1 MVSGITF
8 ISCLGQDF
16 AESLVAV
23 ALSVPFAAELLASD
37 KRLRKVYGMGLG
49 DSVSNFG
56 QVSGSV

>member
-23 ALSVPFAAELLASD
+23 ALSVPFAVELLASD
-37 KRLRKVYGMGLG
+37 KRLRKVTEWG
-49 DSVSNFG
+49 
-56 QVSGSV
+56 